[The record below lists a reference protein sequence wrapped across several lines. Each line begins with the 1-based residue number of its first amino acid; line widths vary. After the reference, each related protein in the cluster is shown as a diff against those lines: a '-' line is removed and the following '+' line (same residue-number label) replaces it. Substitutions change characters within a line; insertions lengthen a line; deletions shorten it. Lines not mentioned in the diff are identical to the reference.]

1 MEILIKI
8 VQIYVAICLSVL
20 IITVTKMVQ
29 CTHYRKFMWYVRE
42 INWKNIALAPFLLL
56 YMIWED
62 L

>member
-8 VQIYVAICLSVL
+8 VQIYVAICLLVL
-20 IITVTKMVQ
+20 IITVIKMAQ
-29 CTHYRKFMWYVRE
+29 CIHYRNFMWYARE

-56 YMIWED
+56 YIIWEE

>member
-8 VQIYVAICLSVL
+8 VQIYLAICLSVL
-20 IITVTKMVQ
+20 IITVVKTAQ
-29 CTHYRKFMWYVRE
+29 CIHYRKFMWYVRE

-56 YMIWED
+56 YIIWEE